1 MIIKTTAYPRAAV
14 IGNPSDGYF
23 GKTIAFVFDNYQASV
38 QLYETPQIAFLSAF
52 RDLNEFE
59 NFEDL
64 NRKIS
69 LYGYYGGIRLL
80 KAASRTFFIF
90 CQEHGI
96 TLEKK
101 NFTIRYQSNIPNR
114 LGLAGSSAII
124 TAAIRALSQFYGV
137 ELPLPVLANVVL
149 AAERDEL
156 SIPAGLQDRVAQ
168 AWNHPVFMDFNREYM
183 QAHGYGIYEKI
194 DLPSEV
200 NFYVAY
206 RTDLAEG
213 SEILHSRLKDDY
225 NAGVPQVLAAID
237 EWADLTCRM
246 RQALADRDFARIPG
260 LINRNFDLRSE
271 VCSGSI
277 SEKNR
282 RMVDIARKCGAS
294 AKFTGSGGAIVG
306 TFEDEK
312 MFETLQRELKVFG
325 VEVIKP
331 HIVTGGADDK

>member
-1 MIIKTTAYPRAAV
+1 MIIHKTAYPRAAV

-23 GKTIAFVFDNYQASV
+23 GKTIAFVFDNYQAEV
-38 QLYETPQIAFLSAF
+38 QLYETPEISFLSAS
-52 RDLNEFE
+52 RDVNIFE
-59 NFEDL
+59 NLEDL
-64 NRKIS
+64 DKKIK

-80 KAASRTFFIF
+80 KAASRTFFIY
-90 CQEHGI
+90 CREHGI

-101 NFTIRYQSNIPNR
+101 NFTIRYQSSIPNR

-124 TAAIRALSQFYGV
+124 TAAMRALAEFYNV
-137 ELPLPVLANVVL
+137 SMPPALLANIVL

-168 AWNHPVFMDFNREYM
+168 AYNCPVFMDFDKNFMEFNG
-183 QAHGYGIYEKI
+183 HGKYDRIS
-194 DLPSEV
+194 LPEEI
-200 NFYVAY
+200 NFFVAY

-225 NAGVPQVLAAID
+225 LAGDKKVLDAIA

-246 RQALADRDFARIPG
+246 RQALENKDFSAVP
-260 LINRNFDLRSE
+260 LLMNRNFDLRSE
-271 VCSGSI
+271 VCSSSI
-277 SEKNR
+277 SAKNR
-282 RMVDIARKCGAS
+282 RMVEIARNCGAS

-306 TFEDEK
+306 TFEDEA
-312 MFETLQRELKVFG
+312 MFEKLKKELKFFD

-331 HIVTGGADDK
+331 HIVNQDET